1 MNFQNFNEFIE
12 ENHEFSRDI
21 QFLVNSNIRFQVF
34 TNLVNGPLE
43 MRWLN
48 QSTFLSYSS
57 ISNNIHRLM
66 DKGYVTK
73 KGNKFYPTAKG
84 IIHFSMLLDFSESI
98 GIVNDFSMFWQEHD
112 IKPLLVESLME
123 LHVLENCELVESVP
137 LDGANLE
144 ILVPEDILINLIY
157 GVGRETIQKGL
168 DNKTLSIRYFK
179 KDVRLTL
186 AIGDDAA
193 AIGLFKCDGA
203 YDQNRL
209 LISNDSEAIKW
220 TLNIF
225 KHYKSQG
232 LNFNFN
238 DFNLNL

>member
-1 MNFQNFNEFIE
+1 MI
-12 ENHEFSRDI
+12 
-21 QFLVNSNIRFQVF
+21 
-34 TNLVNGPLE
+34 
-43 MRWLN
+43 
-48 QSTFLSYSS
+48 
-57 ISNNIHRLM
+57 NNR
-66 DKGYVTK
+66 
-73 KGNKFYPTAKG
+73 
-84 IIHFSMLLDFSESI
+84 
-98 GIVNDFSMFWQEHD
+98 
-112 IKPLLVESLME
+112 
-123 LHVLENCELVESVP
+123 
-137 LDGANLE
+137 ANLE